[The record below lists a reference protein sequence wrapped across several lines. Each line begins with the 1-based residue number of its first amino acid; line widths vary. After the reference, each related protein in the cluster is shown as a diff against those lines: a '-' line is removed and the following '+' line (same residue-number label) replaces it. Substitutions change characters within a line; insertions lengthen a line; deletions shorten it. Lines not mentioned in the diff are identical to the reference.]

1 MVTGD
6 EPMPTNAESIILI
19 VDDDA
24 DFRENLSG
32 ILRKEGYVP
41 VIAATGREALRCARE
56 NETAVAL
63 IDLRLQDMCGVDVLK
78 AIKECSPLTEG
89 IFVTGYASQSSAI
102 DAVNLQAYR
111 YVEKPFDTGKLL
123 GMIGRAVEK
132 RELARAFQ
140 ESEKR
145 YRALFEGSR
154 DAIFITSEG
163 NGFIEFNQASL
174 DLLGYARAELMKL
187 RPGAIFQ
194 TPGDF
199 RAIDREIRDRGSI
212 KDYEAA
218 FLRSDGKG
226 VMCLISST
234 ERLACDGSIREY
246 QTIVKDITRQKHDQ
260 EKLEKTMEMLRKN
273 LNGVIKLVA
282 QVVEKRDPYTAG
294 HQRRVTDLARTIAQE
309 MNLPGTQVDA
319 IRIAGSIHDIGKIL
333 IPSEILNK
341 PGNLSEIEMSL
352 LKAHSRIGYD
362 TLKEI
367 DWPYPV
373 PEIVLQHHERMDGS
387 GYPQGLLG
395 RDMLIE
401 ARILAVADVVES
413 MNSHRPYRPALGVQL
428 ALEEICREQG
438 TLYDPDVVDACLLVF
453 RDKGFQWKDAGV

>member
-1 MVTGD
+1 MC
-6 EPMPTNAESIILI
+6 MNAGHAVLI

-32 ILRKEGYVP
+32 ILGKEGYAP
-41 VIAATGREALRCARE
+41 VTAATGREALRCARE
-56 NETAVAL
+56 NEIAVAL

-78 AIKECSPLTEG
+78 AIKECSPMTEG

-111 YVEKPFDTGKLL
+111 YVEKPFDIGKLL

-132 RELARAFQ
+132 RELARAFR

-163 NGFIEFNQASL
+163 NGFIEVNQASL
-174 DLLGYARAELMKL
+174 DLLGYARAELMNL

-199 RAIDREIRDRGSI
+199 RAIDREIRNRGSI

-218 FLRSDGKG
+218 FLRSDGEG

-234 ERLACDGSIREY
+234 ERLASDGSIREY
-246 QTIVKDITRQKHDQ
+246 QTIVKDITRQKDDQ
-260 EKLEKTMEMLRKN
+260 QKLENTLELLRKN
-273 LNGVIKLVA
+273 LNGIIMLVSR
-282 QVVEKRDPYTAG
+282 VVEKRDPYTAG

-333 IPSEILNK
+333 IPVEILNK
-341 PGNLSEIEMSL
+341 PGNLSEIEMSM

-367 DWPYPV
+367 EWPYPV

-387 GYPQGLLG
+387 GYPKGLLG
-395 RDMLIE
+395 HDILIE

-413 MNSHRPYRPALGVQL
+413 MSSHRPYRPALGVEV
-428 ALEEICREQG
+428 ALDEITKNRG
-438 TLYDPDVVDACLLVF
+438 TLYDPDVADACQRLF
-453 RDKGFQWKDAGV
+453 RERGFQWKDVGV